1 METYNHFDFG
11 QTIADHIAGIDH
23 YLKASSEQ
31 DPEDLNSQISQLSG
45 TLLIAV
51 DGKDSTYEY
60 HQASVLSQVSSYCF
74 LILSQTEAG
83 NPDSVYAA
91 QYVGQTLAE
100 EIIVE
105 LLSHYEAE
113 TRGLG
118 DLIPDSFETH
128 GIGPMGDC
136 YHGILLSYDVRQE
149 LTYSRNPDLWQ

>member
-11 QTIADHIAGIDH
+11 QMIADHLIGIDH

-31 DPEDLNSQISQLSG
+31 DPEDMHSRISQLSG

-60 HQASVLSQVSSYCF
+60 HQASTLSQVSSYCF

-83 NPDSVYAA
+83 DPDSLFRA
-91 QYVGQTLAE
+91 QLIGKDLGE
-100 EIIVE
+100 EIICE
-105 LLSHYEAE
+105 LLRHYEAG
-113 TRGLG
+113 TSGLG
-118 DLIPDSFETH
+118 DLIPESFESH

-136 YHGILLSYDVRQE
+136 YHGLLVSFDVRRE
-149 LTYSRNPDLWQ
+149 ITYQPNEQLWR